1 MVITTHMFQKIK
13 ENQNTSNK
21 EFEKLN
27 ENFLDIS
34 QKKIKKLEIK
44 YVYKFN

>member
-1 MVITTHMFQKIK
+1 MFQKIS

-34 QKKIKKLEIK
+34 QKKLKIE
-44 YVYKFN
+44 

>member
-1 MVITTHMFQKIK
+1 MVITTHMFQKIS

-34 QKKIKKLEIK
+34 QKKLKNWK
-44 YVYKFN
+44 